1 LNTRIRTKSLH
12 PVTFIW
18 KVTSVLFMLVMLVVL
33 FRQRGLFFGSA
44 QETTDTGVTVPFA
57 SHRIGV
63 FIFLILL
70 TIFTG
75 AVSLFRKMG
84 KTKRYAFQDPLH
96 ALFFLVLI
104 FLNAVLSFYE
114 IELINNAYLYVMDW
128 RYIYLGWGITFI
140 LYLVLVGITG
150 SLSIGMVSGNLLFF
164 LWGTANY
171 FVQKF
176 RGIPFQWIDFGSIR
190 TAASVAGN
198 YVLTP
203 SWQIITCLTIT
214 AALCMLYL
222 NAGFFH
228 NVRRIWV
235 KVLTRLLAAAL
246 ALSFWTVLIRTDFL
260 SDQGIWLRDWQPW
273 YTYRLFGM
281 EAGFF
286 AFAKASF
293 PVAPDSYSDSRVE
306 EIISDSEKETSGKND
321 NEDLETPENIICI
334 MNESFADLSIY
345 PNLKTDVEIMPNVDA
360 LKENTQQG
368 KLMVSVKGGTTANTE
383 YEFLTGNSC
392 VLSPSTVVYNS
403 FIKQDQFSLAS
414 TLKSQGYTVYALHPY
429 GRNGWNRELV
439 YPKMQFDE
447 FFSIENCFEN
457 ASTVRGFVSDQ
468 ADYDQ
473 LISMTEN
480 KKPGEKLF
488 LFNVTMQ
495 NHSPYQNLSL
505 ESTVNFENY
514 SGSDLY
520 QAEQYETLIRLSDQ
534 AIGNLINY
542 YKNSDQKTM
551 IVFWGDHQPEIGD
564 DFWQYC
570 YGKSLSDLSFEEQ
583 QMMYETRYF
592 IWTNYDIPEAEN
604 QTLSA
609 NYLSSYL
616 LSLTGLE
623 STGYNRYLM
632 NLRSQIPAM
641 NAYGYLGTDG
651 KQHEWGSADAG
662 EEETSALD
670 AYECLIYNELT
681 AGKDRDDTF
690 FGITDNG

>member
-1 LNTRIRTKSLH
+1 MNTRIRTKSLH

-18 KVTSVLFMLVMLVVL
+18 KVTSVLFMLVMLFVL

-63 FIFLILL
+63 FIFLILF
-70 TIFTG
+70 TIFAG
-75 AVSLFRKMG
+75 AVCLFRKMG

-128 RYIYLGWGITFI
+128 RYIYLGWGITYI
-140 LYLVLVGITG
+140 LYLMLVGITG
-150 SLSIGMVSGNLLFF
+150 SLSIGMISGNLLFF

-214 AALCMLYL
+214 VSLCMLYL
-222 NAGFFH
+222 NARFFH

-306 EIISDSEKETSGKND
+306 EIISGSEKETTGQND

-334 MNESFADLSIY
+334 MNESFSDLSIY

-651 KQHEWGSADAG
+651 KQHEWGSSDAG
-662 EEETSALD
+662 KEETSALD

-681 AGKDRDDTF
+681 AGTDRDDTF

>member
-1 LNTRIRTKSLH
+1 
-12 PVTFIW
+12 
-18 KVTSVLFMLVMLVVL
+18 MLVMLFVL

-63 FIFLILL
+63 FIFLILF
-70 TIFTG
+70 TIFAG
-75 AVSLFRKMG
+75 AVCLFRKMG

-128 RYIYLGWGITFI
+128 RYIYLGWGITYI
-140 LYLVLVGITG
+140 LYLMLVGITG
-150 SLSIGMVSGNLLFF
+150 SLSIGMISGNLLFF

-214 AALCMLYL
+214 VSLCMLYL
-222 NAGFFH
+222 NARFFH

-306 EIISDSEKETSGKND
+306 EIISDSEKETTGQND

-334 MNESFADLSIY
+334 MNESFSDLSIY

-651 KQHEWGSADAG
+651 KQHEWGSSDAG
-662 EEETSALD
+662 KEETSALD

>member
-1 LNTRIRTKSLH
+1 
-12 PVTFIW
+12 
-18 KVTSVLFMLVMLVVL
+18 
-33 FRQRGLFFGSA
+33 
-44 QETTDTGVTVPFA
+44 
-57 SHRIGV
+57 
-63 FIFLILL
+63 
-70 TIFTG
+70 
-75 AVSLFRKMG
+75 
-84 KTKRYAFQDPLH
+84 
-96 ALFFLVLI
+96 
-104 FLNAVLSFYE
+104 
-114 IELINNAYLYVMDW
+114 
-128 RYIYLGWGITFI
+128 
-140 LYLVLVGITG
+140 
-150 SLSIGMVSGNLLFF
+150 
-164 LWGTANY
+164 
-171 FVQKF
+171 
-176 RGIPFQWIDFGSIR
+176 
-190 TAASVAGN
+190 
-198 YVLTP
+198 
-203 SWQIITCLTIT
+203 
-214 AALCMLYL
+214 
-222 NAGFFH
+222 
-228 NVRRIWV
+228 
-235 KVLTRLLAAAL
+235 
-246 ALSFWTVLIRTDFL
+246 
-260 SDQGIWLRDWQPW
+260 
-273 YTYRLFGM
+273 
-281 EAGFF
+281 
-286 AFAKASF
+286 
-293 PVAPDSYSDSRVE
+293 
-306 EIISDSEKETSGKND
+306 
-321 NEDLETPENIICI
+321 
-334 MNESFADLSIY
+334 
-345 PNLKTDVEIMPNVDA
+345 
-360 LKENTQQG
+360 
-368 KLMVSVKGGTTANTE
+368 
-383 YEFLTGNSC
+383 
-392 VLSPSTVVYNS
+392 VYNS
-403 FIKQDQFSLAS
+403 FISRISFTGEHAEIAGVHRIRAS
-414 TLKSQGYTVYALHPY
+414 SIREKRLEQGM
-429 GRNGWNRELV
+429 V

-447 FFSIENCFEN
+447 FFYIENCFEN

-651 KQHEWGSADAG
+651 KQHEWGSSDAG
-662 EEETSALD
+662 KEETSALD

-681 AGKDRDDTF
+681 AGKDRDDYF
-690 FGITDNG
+690 RNQDNVNRKRIKEGVRDGIPNLMAATCRFIAIGIQVPGSALLL